1 MIRRGLV
8 LVLSAI
14 LALVSC
20 GKEENMPLNGPLS
33 DMTRE
38 YSVGMK
44 DVESYLN
51 NLNSTATKSS
61 FRAIE
66 SIIPIVDKDQDTLL
80 YVVNYTDSWTILS
93 GDMRTPPEIA
103 CGMAENATLD
113 LSNPAFLSWLNMVAI
128 DLKNVKSS
136 TNEELTFSSD
146 EIASNVS
153 KWIGIGDRWIDPD
166 TPLDPDPPEPPVLP
180 LDQWV
185 LIETQYYDE
194 VYDQKPHMIPAHW
207 SQEYPYNRFCP
218 LDGQGDP
225 YYVGCGGVAAGAM
238 LHFLYKQNGQP
249 SVFHGIP
256 MNSLAV
262 EYPLDAD
269 SLYYTPLYLR
279 AVNDAMDMS
288 ELVNYWSGGTFVL
301 PAKMVSMFDDAGYSC
316 SYAAFNSSSVASS
329 LLSQKPVIVLAFDEW
344 ILNLPDITE
353 GHYFLI
359 DAYERRRSVT
369 AKHYVLYSNGEIVPN
384 TEYFEYEYGQ
394 PYLSRVKMN
403 WGWGSQWAPNPSNDG
418 WYFLTGSWTT
428 NSGSFDTDR
437 HMIYNFEL

>member
-14 LALVSC
+14 LSLVSC

-44 DVESYLN
+44 DVESFLN

-103 CGMAENATLD
+103 CGMAENSALD

-166 TPLDPDPPEPPVLP
+166 TPLDPDPPEPPFP
-180 LDQWV
+180 QWV
-185 LIETQYYDE
+185 LYDTETYDE
-194 VYDQKPHMIPAHW
+194 FFQLVPHLVNAHW
-207 SQEYPYNRFCP
+207 GQGSPYNDYCP
-218 LDGQGDP
+218 PKSGGGHYL
-225 YYVGCGGVAAGAM
+225 VGCGGVAAGAM
-238 LHFLYKQNGQP
+238 LHHLYEENGYP
-249 SVFHGIP
+249 TLFDGIP
-256 MNSLAV
+256 MDSLVLDYPLIDSLA
-262 EYPLDAD
+262 
-269 SLYYTPLYLR
+269 YTPRYLR
-279 AVNDAMDMS
+279 AINDAMDMLP
-288 ELVNYWSGGTFVL
+288 EVNYLSGGTFVL
-301 PAKMVSMFDDAGYSC
+301 PNKVVDMFEDAGYSC
-316 SYAAFNSSSVASS
+316 TYASFDSQVVSSSLWNNDPIIA
-329 LLSQKPVIVLAFDEW
+329 LAFDEW
-344 ILNLPDITE
+344 ILNIPNVTE
-353 GHYFLI
+353 GHYFII
-359 DAYERRRSVT
+359 DGYEKRRSVT
-369 AKHYVLYSNGEIVPN
+369 ANHYVLYNNGQIVPN
-384 TEYFEYEYGQ
+384 SEYTEYIYGQ
-394 PYLSRVKMN
+394 PYISRVMMN
-403 WGWGSQWAPNPSNDG
+403 WGWVSQWEANPENNG
-418 WYFLTGSWTT
+418 LYFLTGSWTT
-428 NSGSFDTDR
+428 TNGTFDTSR
-437 HMIYNFEL
+437 HMIYGFE